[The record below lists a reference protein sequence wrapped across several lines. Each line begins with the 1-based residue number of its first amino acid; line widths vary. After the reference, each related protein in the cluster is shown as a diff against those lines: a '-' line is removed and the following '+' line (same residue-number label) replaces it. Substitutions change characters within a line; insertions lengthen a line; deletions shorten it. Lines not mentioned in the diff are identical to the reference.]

1 MNWNEKGVIIA
12 LKIMNWNEKGVK
24 ILWVQTG
31 NENRVIFF
39 REKTPENLGMK
50 TWIPQR
56 CN

>member
-1 MNWNEKGVIIA
+1 MNWNEKGVIIV

-39 REKTPENLGMK
+39 REKTWE
-50 TWIPQR
+50 
-56 CN
+56 